1 VTDTVIRIP
10 EVQTMRLVLRAFR
23 ASDLDAYAAMEAD
36 PEVRRYRGGNLR
48 STEESWGV
56 MASGLGQWALRGY
69 GLFALEDKGSGRF
82 AGFAGIFHP
91 FDWPEPE
98 IGYSLARPFWG
109 QGLAREAVTAARD
122 WAFTA
127 LRFPVFPSFI
137 MPDNARS
144 IRVAKALG
152 AVREGSVTLRG
163 FVSERWVHR
172 RPSDQ
177 PG

>member
-1 VTDTVIRIP
+1 VAETVIRIP
-10 EVQTMRLVLRAFR
+10 ELQTTRLVLRAFR
-23 ASDLDAYAAMEAD
+23 ACDLDAFAAMESD

-48 STEESWGV
+48 STEESWGM
-56 MASGLGQWALRGY
+56 MASGLGQWVLRGY
-69 GLFALEDKGSGRF
+69 GLFAVEEKKSGHF

-122 WAFTA
+122 WAFAA
-127 LRFPVFPSFI
+127 LPSSALPSFI

-144 IRVAKALG
+144 IRVAQALG
-152 AVREGSVTLRG
+152 AVREGNVTLRG
-163 FVSERWVHR
+163 VTADRWVHR
-172 RPSDQ
+172 RPLGQ
-177 PG
+177 PE

>member
-1 VTDTVIRIP
+1 MTDTVIRIP
-10 EVQTMRLVLRAFR
+10 ELRTARIVLRAFR
-23 ASDLDAYAAMEAD
+23 ASDFDAYAAMEAD

-48 STEESWGV
+48 SAEESWGMMV
-56 MASGLGQWALRGY
+56 AILGQWALRGY
-69 GLFALEDKGSGRF
+69 GIFALEDKESGRF
-82 AGFAGIFHP
+82 AGFAGVFHP

-109 QGLAREAVTAARD
+109 RGLAREAVVAARD
-122 WAFTA
+122 WAFAA
-127 LRFPVFPSFI
+127 LPSAELPSFI
-137 MPDNARS
+137 MPDNAPS

-172 RPSDQ
+172 RPSVQ
-177 PG
+177 

>member
-1 VTDTVIRIP
+1 MAETVIRIP
-10 EVQTMRLVLRAFR
+10 ELRTERLVLRTFR
-23 ASDLDAYAAMEAD
+23 ASDLDAFATMESD

-69 GLFALEDKGSGRF
+69 GVFALEEKQSGRF

-109 QGLAREAVTAARD
+109 QGLAREAVTVARD
-122 WAFTA
+122 WAFAA
-127 LRFPVFPSFI
+127 LPSSALPSFI
-137 MPDNARS
+137 MPDNTRS
-144 IRVAKALG
+144 IQVAKALG

-172 RPSDQ
+172 RPSA
-177 PG
+177 